1 MSVRGSAE
9 ERRMALSCRA
19 AEIIASASAA
29 LRRQLNRSQGRMK
42 WDLWIDTVCTNWT
55 FGLNHVESH
64 P

>member
-1 MSVRGSAE
+1 
-9 ERRMALSCRA
+9 MALSCRA

-29 LRRQLNRSQGRMK
+29 LSRQLNRSQGRMK